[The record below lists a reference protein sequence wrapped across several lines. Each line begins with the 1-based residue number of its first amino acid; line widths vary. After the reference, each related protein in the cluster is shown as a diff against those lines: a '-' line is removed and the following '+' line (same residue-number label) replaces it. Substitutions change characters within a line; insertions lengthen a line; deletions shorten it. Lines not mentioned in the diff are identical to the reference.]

1 MSIENTIILSAAAFG
16 SFYLCATS
24 LKEMHNNKCW
34 LPFYHNC
41 LVFGFSLG
49 TIRYIVR
56 HIKF

>member
-24 LKEMHNNKCW
+24 LKEMQTNTHW

-41 LVFGFSLG
+41 LVFGVSLG
-49 TIRYIVR
+49 TIGYIVSR
-56 HIKF
+56 VKF